1 MGIGALAYVACV
13 AKDMGAV
20 VVAVVITSFSFED
33 SRGIDRAIAGVAG
46 LLPYVDNLIVIHN
59 DRLLEFVD
67 HDAEMIEAFRTTDEV
82 VK

>member
-59 DRLLEFVD
+59 ARLLGCVD
-67 HDAEMIEAFRTTDEV
+67 HVAERLEAFRPTDEGV
-82 VK
+82 R